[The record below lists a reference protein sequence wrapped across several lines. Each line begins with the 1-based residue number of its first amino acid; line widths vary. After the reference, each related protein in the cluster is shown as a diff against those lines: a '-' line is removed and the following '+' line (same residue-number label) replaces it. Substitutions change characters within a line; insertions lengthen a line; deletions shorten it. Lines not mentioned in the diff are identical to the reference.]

1 MSQWLALILDSALHS
16 VYSCRGCRGQPATN
30 KNRMVSDFSS
40 IVRQLRSAMSAVV
53 SRTDTDGSL
62 LENFENLALELFE
75 AQFAHNV
82 TYRAW
87 CESLGRTPTSV
98 RHLNHIPSVPTS
110 AFKEFDL
117 SCLPLDSRTTVFH
130 SSGTTLQKRSR
141 HFHDAISLTVYE
153 ASLRPW
159 FARYLLPTHRDQASE
174 LRLISLTPDVQAA
187 PHSSLAYMIK
197 TVEQK
202 FFPGRAVFAGRVES
216 GNWELDWERL
226 IPALDVAGRLAQP
239 VCLAGTA
246 FSFVHL
252 LEHLDAE
259 QRTLSLP
266 PGSRVMETG
275 GYKGRS
281 RELARGELHPLICEK
296 LGVMR
301 SMVVC
306 EYGMSELS
314 SQAYDRIAGGDNG
327 MDADRRCF
335 HFPPWCF
342 ARVVNPE
349 SGLEVD
355 VNQSGVLQILDLANV
370 YSVACIRTE
379 DIAIR
384 RDLGFELVGR
394 AMQAEPR
401 GCSLMTA

>member
-1 MSQWLALILDSALHS
+1 
-16 VYSCRGCRGQPATN
+16 
-30 KNRMVSDFSS
+30 MVSDFSS
-40 IVRQLRSAMSAVV
+40 IVRDLRSAMSGVG
-53 SRTDTDGSL
+53 SRTDIDGSL
-62 LENFENLALELFE
+62 LDNFDTLALQLFQ
-75 AQFAHNV
+75 AQFAHNAI
-82 TYRAW
+82 YRVW
-87 CESLGRTPTSV
+87 CESLGRTPASV
-98 RHLNHIPSVPTS
+98 QHPNEIPSVPTS

-117 SCLPLDSRTTVFH
+117 SCLPVDSRTTVFH

-153 ASLRPW
+153 ASLKPW
-159 FARYLLPTHRDQASE
+159 FARHLLGNHGELGSE
-174 LRLISLTPDVQAA
+174 LRLISLTPDVHDA
-187 PHSSLAYMIK
+187 PHSSLAYMMK
-197 TVEQK
+197 TVEQT
-202 FFPGRAVFAGRVES
+202 FFPGRAVFAGRVEL
-216 GNWELDWERL
+216 GNWELDLERL
-226 IPALDVAGRLAQP
+226 IPALDVAVRVAQP

-246 FSFVHL
+246 FNFVHL
-252 LEHLDAE
+252 LEHLEAE
-259 QRTLSLP
+259 QRTVSLP

-281 RELARGELHPLICEK
+281 RALARGELHRLICEK
-296 LGVMR
+296 LGVLP

-314 SQAYDRIAGGDNG
+314 SQAYDQIADGDHG
-327 MDADRRCF
+327 MDADPRRF
-335 HFPPWCF
+335 HFPPWCC

-355 VNQSGVLQILDLANV
+355 VNQSGVLQLLDLANV

-384 RDLGFELVGR
+384 RDFGFELVGR

-401 GCSLMTA
+401 GCSLMSA